1 MDKNPHAVYQREI
14 DKLKHK
20 SHELQETIVTQMQR
34 LTADSNQILKAST
47 LAVAIGVVGFLAYRM
62 VTSRQKSSDAGQE
75 GKQQLSRISSATS
88 NVVEMIRN
96 AMVSFLL
103 SVLRERLIS
112 FIERVNQKS
121 DDAIKSIDH
130 AATAAKN

>member
-1 MDKNPHAVYQREI
+1 MEKNPHAVYQNEI
-14 DKLKHK
+14 DKLKKK
-20 SHELQETIVTQMQR
+20 SHELQETFVTQMQR
-34 LTADSNQILKAST
+34 LTADGNQVLKAGA
-47 LAVAIGVVGFLAYRM
+47 LALAIGAAGFLAYRL
-62 VTSRQKSSDAGQE
+62 VTNRKGADAISE
-75 GKQQLSRISSATS
+75 GKNQLSRISSASS

-121 DDAIKSIDH
+121 DDAIEGIDH
-130 AATAAKN
+130 AAAAAKN